1 MGVTEWVLVGVVVLA
16 VALVVLWSLATRVDR
31 LHRTVLR
38 SRVTLET
45 QLVRRAQAA
54 TELAGSGVLDPAEAL
69 VVSDVALRAIDA
81 APLGLV
87 HDGLE
92 GRPVALDEEPAA
104 PDGGAFALGGG
115 AALAPDDGASPAAV
129 DRGLIESELSRTLRT
144 VLGPPE
150 ERAEL
155 TQDPRATAVLDQ
167 LDQAWYRLQLAR
179 RFHNARVVQ
188 VRHLRAN
195 PVVRLFHLAGRAP
208 LPEPFDMDDAR
219 PED

>member
-1 MGVTEWVLVGVVVLA
+1 MGVTEWVLVGVAVLA
-16 VALVVLWSLATRVDR
+16 VALVVLWRLATRVDR

-45 QLVRRAQAA
+45 QLVRRASAA
-54 TELAGSGVLDPAEAL
+54 AELAGSGVLDPAEAL

-92 GRPVALDEEPAA
+92 GRPVVLDEEP
-104 PDGGAFALGGG
+104 GGADG
-115 AALAPDDGASPAAV
+115 AAFATDASGTV
-129 DRGLIESELSRTLRT
+129 DRGLVESELSRTLRT

-150 ERAEL
+150 ERVEL
-155 TQDPRATAVLDQ
+155 TEDPRATAVLDQ

-195 PVVRLFHLAGRAP
+195 PVVRLFYLAGRAP
-208 LPEPFDMDDAR
+208 LPEPFDMDDGR